1 MTDRRFIIQCPQR
14 RIEKVKYQG
23 CLLAVKD
30 ISASKH
36 FYENVLHQNAVMD
49 IGVHVTFEGFS
60 LQQGYAELVGIA
72 VDSVKDQ
79 SHNFQVYFEVED
91 LDKVYAQMKSIPS
104 LQWVHEIKEYPWG
117 QRDIRVYDP
126 DKHIVEI
133 AEDMT
138 TVIKRFFN
146 QGMSPEEVS
155 IRTMFPIDIVKQF
168 CVEL

>member
-1 MTDRRFIIQCPQR
+1 M
-14 RIEKVKYQG
+14 KYQG

-30 ISASKH
+30 ISASKY
-36 FYENVLHQNAVMD
+36 FYEKVLHQNVIMD

-60 LQQGYAELVGIA
+60 LQQGYAELVGLA
-72 VDSVKDQ
+72 VHSVKEQ

-91 LDKVYAQMKSIPS
+91 LDRVYAEMKTISD

-133 AEDMT
+133 AEDMN
-138 TVIKRFFN
+138 TVIKRFFA
-146 QGMSPEEVS
+146 QGMSAEEVAK
-155 IRTMFPIDIVKQF
+155 RTMYPLEAVKQYAS
-168 CVEL
+168 

>member
-1 MTDRRFIIQCPQR
+1 M
-14 RIEKVKYQG
+14 KYQG

-30 ISASKH
+30 IAASKH
-36 FYENVLHQNAVMD
+36 FYEKVLHQNAVMD

-60 LQQGYAELVGIA
+60 LQQGYAELVGIS
-72 VDSVKDQ
+72 VDSVKEQ

-91 LDKVYAQMKSIPS
+91 LDKVYAEMKSISS

-133 AEDMT
+133 AEDMN
-138 TVIKRFFN
+138 TVIKRFLN
-146 QGMSPEEVS
+146 QGMSKEEVAK
-155 IRTMFPIDIVKQF
+155 RTMFPLEVVKQYALGF
-168 CVEL
+168 GM

>member
-1 MTDRRFIIQCPQR
+1 M
-14 RIEKVKYQG
+14 KYQG

-36 FYENVLHQNAVMD
+36 FYEKVLHQNAIMD

-60 LQQGYAELVGIA
+60 LQQGYAEIAGIS
-72 VDSVKDQ
+72 VDSIKER

-91 LDKVYAQMKSIPS
+91 LDKEYAEMKSIPG
-104 LQWVHEIKEYPWG
+104 LQWIHEIKEYPWG

-133 AEDMT
+133 AEDMN
-138 TVIKRFFN
+138 TVIKRFFS
-146 QGMSPEEVS
+146 QGMSAEEVAE
-155 IRTMFPIDIVKQF
+155 RTMFPLEVVKQYASF
-168 CVEL
+168 FDR

>member
-1 MTDRRFIIQCPQR
+1 M
-14 RIEKVKYQG
+14 KYQG

-36 FYENVLHQNAVMD
+36 FYENVIHQNAVMD

>member
-1 MTDRRFIIQCPQR
+1 M
-14 RIEKVKYQG
+14 KYQG

-36 FYENVLHQNAVMD
+36 FYEKVLHQNAIMD

-60 LQQGYAELVGIA
+60 LQQGYAEIAGIS
-72 VDSVKDQ
+72 VDSIKER

-91 LDKVYAQMKSIPS
+91 LDKEYAEMESIPG
-104 LQWVHEIKEYPWG
+104 LQWIHEIKEYPWG

-133 AEDMT
+133 AEDMN
-138 TVIKRFFN
+138 TVIKRFFS
-146 QGMSPEEVS
+146 QGMSAEEVAE
-155 IRTMFPIDIVKQF
+155 RTMFPLEVVKQYASF
-168 CVEL
+168 FDR

>member
-1 MTDRRFIIQCPQR
+1 M
-14 RIEKVKYQG
+14 KYQG
-23 CLLAVKD
+23 CLLTVKD

-36 FYENVLHQNAVMD
+36 FYENVIHQNAVMD

>member
-1 MTDRRFIIQCPQR
+1 M
-14 RIEKVKYQG
+14 KYQG

-79 SHNFQVYFEVED
+79 SHNYQVYFEVED